1 MIPKRVFWFAA
12 GAAAGAFGIKRV
24 ESALEARRDQLTPA
38 NLATGAAGMLV
49 GVAAD
54 APGRVTG
61 LVKERRA
68 QRGDE
73 GSGPKEPW
81 APRDWSSDGGAPGR
95 PAAPLNACAMVRPG
109 PSRFGRSG

>member
-12 GAAAGAFGIKRV
+12 GAAAGAFGIKRA
-24 ESALEARRDQLTPA
+24 ESELEARRDQLTPA
-38 NLATGAAGMLV
+38 NLAKGAAGMLV

-81 APRDWSSDGGAPGR
+81 APRLEQRRGAPGR

>member
-24 ESALEARRDQLTPA
+24 ESELEARRDQLTPA
-38 NLATGAAGMLV
+38 NLAKGAAGMLV

-81 APRDWSSDGGAPGR
+81 APRDWSSDGGHRG
-95 PAAPLNACAMVRPG
+95 AMVRPG